1 MNNKLSRR
9 IIAQAI
15 ATKLVEEPTRRSHWI
30 KTLAAYMVE
39 HNMID
44 DLDLMVN
51 DVVREVFEQSG
62 ELLVSVTTARPLTDT
77 LRKDITKMLKEATS
91 AKEVVMTELVEPE
104 IKGGFI
110 ARTSDVVI
118 DDSVRSKLKQL
129 ASIK

>member
-9 IIAQAI
+9 VIAQAI
-15 ATKLVEEPTRRSHWI
+15 ATKLVEEPARRSHWI

-44 DLDLMVN
+44 DLDLVVN

-62 ELLVSVTTARPLTDT
+62 ELLVNVTTARPLTET
-77 LRKDITKMLKEATS
+77 LRKDIAKLLKDAAGAQKVALAET
-91 AKEVVMTELVEPE
+91 VDPE

-110 ARTSDVVI
+110 ARTSDAVI

-129 ASIK
+129 SSIK

>member
-1 MNNKLSRR
+1 MNSKLSRR

-15 ATKLVEEPTRRSHWI
+15 ATKLVDEPTRRSHWI

-51 DVVREVFEQSG
+51 DIVREVFEQSG
-62 ELLVSVTTARPLTDT
+62 ELLVNVTTARPLTEQ
-77 LRKDITKMLKEATS
+77 LRKDIAAMLKQATS
-91 AKEVVMTELVEPE
+91 AKQVVISESVEPD

-110 ARTSDVVI
+110 ARTSDAVL

>member
-9 IIAQAI
+9 VIAQAI

-30 KTLAAYMVE
+30 KALAAYMVE

-51 DVVREVFEQSG
+51 DIVREVFEQSG
-62 ELLVSVTTARPLTDT
+62 QLLVTVTTAHPLTEA
-77 LRKDITKMLKEATS
+77 LRKDITKMLKEVTK
-91 AKEVVMTELVEPE
+91 AKEIAMSETVEPE

-110 ARTSDVVI
+110 ARTTDAVL

>member
-1 MNNKLSRR
+1 
-9 IIAQAI
+9 
-15 ATKLVEEPTRRSHWI
+15 LVEEPTRRSHWI

-62 ELLVSVTTARPLTDT
+62 ELLVNITTAHPLTDEI
-77 LRKDITKMLKEATS
+77 RKDITKMLKEATK
-91 AKEVVMTELVEPE
+91 AKEVIMAEAVEPDL
-104 IKGGFI
+104 KGGFI
-110 ARTSDVVI
+110 ARTTDAVL

>member
-9 IIAQAI
+9 IIAQVI

-39 HNMID
+39 HNMIN
-44 DLDLMVN
+44 DLDLVVN

-62 ELLVSVTTARPLTDT
+62 ELLVNVTTARPLTNE
-77 LRKDITKMLKEATS
+77 LRKDIAKMLQGATK
-91 AKEVVMTELVEPE
+91 AKEITLQETVDPE

-110 ARTSDVVI
+110 ARTSDAVI
-118 DDSVRSKLKQL
+118 DDSIRSKLKQL